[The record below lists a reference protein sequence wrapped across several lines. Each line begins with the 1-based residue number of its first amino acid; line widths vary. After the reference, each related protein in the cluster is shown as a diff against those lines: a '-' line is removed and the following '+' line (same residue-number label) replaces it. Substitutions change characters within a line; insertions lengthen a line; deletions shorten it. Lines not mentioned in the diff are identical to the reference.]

1 MIDFKELDKHLYGNA
16 DQPAKPKVSV
26 CFVHYNHAKY
36 IEQAL
41 DSILAQQTNFT
52 FEIVVVMIVL
62 PGTSKC

>member
-1 MIDFKELDKHLYGNA
+1 MIDFKNLISTCTATN
-16 DQPAKPKVSV
+16 QPAKPKVSV

-52 FEIVVVMIVL
+52 FEIVW
-62 PGTSKC
+62 